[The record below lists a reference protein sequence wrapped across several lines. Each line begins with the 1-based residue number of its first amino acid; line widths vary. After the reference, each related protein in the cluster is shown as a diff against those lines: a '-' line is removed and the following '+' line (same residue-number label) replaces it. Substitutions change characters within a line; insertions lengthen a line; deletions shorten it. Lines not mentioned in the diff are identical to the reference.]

1 MLFRKFLCRAIFVS
15 VYLAISLAIGFSLFY
30 PIFMAN
36 SVIIPYSVHP
46 YDICIHY
53 PAIWSK
59 LKGYFLL
66 FYALSSV
73 ITGNFAYSLLLKTLR
88 F

>member
-1 MLFRKFLCRAIFVS
+1 MLFQKFLYRVIFVS
-15 VYLAISLAIGFSLFY
+15 VYLAIFFAIGFLLFY
-30 PIFMAN
+30 PIFTAD
-36 SVIIPYSVHP
+36 SVMIPYSFHP
-46 YDICIHY
+46 YDICIRY

-59 LKGYFLL
+59 LKFFFLL

-73 ITGNFAYSLLLKTLR
+73 ITGNFTYSLLSKKLR